1 MDCYE
6 KFRRKMQI
14 NGGSIKNEKIKN
26 SKLLLESVFDD
37 DPSSLDGV
45 YMWVLGLN
53 SYSEQNAIKIRLYHK
68 RHSAAAGV
76 TVKFHTLI
84 DTPIIVGDIIYS
96 SLTNEYFICT
106 ESFNIDNIHW
116 EGKLTLCNW
125 ILKWQNQ
132 NGDIL
137 KYPCYDAN
145 ATQYN
150 SGERFNLQLTV
161 GTSQHIIILPY
172 DENTIKLRSPQRFI
186 LDKDTVNPVTYIVTQ
201 NDNTSGNFGTKG
213 LIKLTVFEHP
223 LNRDTDRLDLGICD
237 YIEKTNNTSDDS
249 SNSNENINANII
261 YSSLRIKSGGD
272 TQIYIGKFYDN
283 DGNEIANM
291 NGKWSIICDFDK
303 ELEVNESGNQI
314 SIAVDNDD
322 YIDEEFKL
330 IFSDENNINQSY
342 IIIKI
347 DSLL

>member
-6 KFRRKMQI
+6 KFKRKMQI
-14 NGGSIKNEKIKN
+14 NGGSIRNEKIRN
-26 SKLLLESVFDD
+26 SKLLLDSVFDD
-37 DPSSLDGV
+37 DPSAVDGV

-53 SYSEQNAIKIRLYHK
+53 SYEKQNTIRIRLYHK
-68 RHSAAAGV
+68 RHSAATGV

-84 DTPIIVGDIIYS
+84 DTPIIIGDLIYC
-96 SLTNEYFICT
+96 SLTNEYYICT

-137 KYPCYDAN
+137 EYPCYDAN

-150 SGERFNLQLTV
+150 SGEKFNLQVTV
-161 GTSQHIIILPY
+161 GTSQHIITLPY

-201 NDNTSGNFGTKG
+201 NDNTSYNFGTKG

-237 YIEKTNNTSDDS
+237 YTEKTNSTNN
-249 SNSNENINANII
+249 NSNNENVNVKII
-261 YSSLRIKSGGD
+261 YSSLRIVSGGD
-272 TQIYIGKFYDN
+272 TQVYIGKFYDN
-283 DGNEIANM
+283 NGNEITNID
-291 NGKWSIICDFDK
+291 GKWDIICDFNR

-314 SIAVDNDD
+314 SIAIDNDD
-322 YIDEEFKL
+322 YVDEEFKL
-330 IFSDENNINQSY
+330 IFSDKDNTNQTY